1 MSRLLLLVW
10 CVAFLVGCSK
20 LEVDSVANIDTILK
34 QVTSSGSVPSAQ
46 NHELGRKV
54 YNFRCYYCHGYSGD
68 AHTLA
73 ATSLDPKPL
82 DFTTTAPS
90 DLSHE
95 RMMKSIKFGREGTA
109 MMAFDS
115 VLSADEVAAVAGFVR
130 QEFMIDKAENTRYH
144 TVENGWSNHERYI
157 AAYPFALGEIPLDAE
172 WEELTEIQVIG
183 KKMFLTSCISC
194 HDRAYVLDDSL
205 RLETRT
211 VSYPRNKFS
220 PGDDLL
226 DTNKKSE
233 SVDGM
238 ASASLYA
245 MHDRIPEIDNLS
257 TMERKGETLFQG
269 NCAFCHAAD
278 GTGRNWIGSFLQP
291 HPRNLNDVDAMHGLT
306 REQMKQVIREGLP
319 GTSMSAWK
327 SVLTEVEID
336 AVIAYVERAFYTFPS
351 ELDTSSAAKGKN

>member
-1 MSRLLLLVW
+1 V
-10 CVAFLVGCSK
+10 VTLVGCSK
-20 LEVDSVANIDTILK
+20 LDPSLNGNAHGILEQVDLPSSTAN
-34 QVTSSGSVPSAQ
+34 SQ

-73 ATSLDPKPL
+73 ATALDPKPV
-82 DFTTTAPS
+82 DFTATSPS

-95 RMMKSIKFGREGTA
+95 RMMKSIKFGRKGTA

-115 VLSADEVAAVAGFVR
+115 VLSVDEIAAVAGFVR

-144 TVENGWSNHERYI
+144 TVENGWANHERYI
-157 AAYPFALGEIPLDAE
+157 AAYPFALGEIPLDVA
-172 WEELTEIQVIG
+172 WDELTNIQVVG

-194 HDRAYVLDDSL
+194 HDRAYVMNGTLKW
-205 RLETRT
+205 ETRT
-211 VSYPRNKFS
+211 VSYPRNHFS

-226 DTNKKSE
+226 DTNQKNE

-257 TMERKGETLFQG
+257 EVERKGEALFQE

-327 SVLTEVEID
+327 SVLTEAEID
-336 AVIAYVERAFYTFPS
+336 AVIAYVGRAFYSFPIES
-351 ELDTSSAAKGKN
+351 DGMLYFRLEGK